1 MNFSPTRPPLNTKVA
16 LVTDASSPLGRII
29 SRALAQ
35 QGWDLALHD
44 ENAHPPALM
53 LKLVKECEN
62 LGRRVHT
69 ISADLSDDTQVKSLV
84 PQIILALGS
93 LTCVVN
99 NATHVATDV
108 AANFSASLLERH
120 MRTNLATPI
129 LLAQSLH
136 AATAEGAQAVVI
148 NLLDQKLFNPEP
160 DFLSYTL
167 SKAALQ
173 KATDLL
179 ALALAPRVRVVG
191 IAPALNLG
199 HPALTP
205 SLDAATNADDFAA
218 SICFIASSISL
229 TGTTLLMDG
238 GAHLRAGSKNR
249 DVIAPITASA
259 LSAT

>member
-1 MNFSPTRPPLNTKVA
+1 MNYSPTRPLLNAKVA
-16 LVTDASSPLGRII
+16 LVTDASNPLGSII

-35 QGWDLALHD
+35 QGWDLALHYGD
-44 ENAHPPALM
+44 AQPPALL

-62 LGRRVHT
+62 LGHRVHL
-69 ISADLSDDTQVKSLV
+69 ISADLADETQVKSLI
-84 PQIILALGS
+84 PRIIVALGS

-99 NATHVATDV
+99 NAARVVADV
-108 AANFSASLLERH
+108 AADFSASHLERH
-120 MRTNLATPI
+120 MRTNLAAPI

-136 AATAEGAQAVVI
+136 ATTAEGAQAVVI
-148 NLLDQKLFNPEP
+148 NLLDQKLFNPAP

-191 IAPALNLG
+191 IAPALNLDAPG
-199 HPALTP
+199 LTLT
-205 SLDAATNADDFAA
+205 LDTATTADDFAA
-218 SICFIASSISL
+218 SICFIASSTAV
-229 TGTTLLMDG
+229 TGTTLLIDG
-238 GAHLRAGSKNR
+238 GAHLRARSGNR
-249 DVIAPITASA
+249 NVIVPTTASA